1 MRRCAEVRIGLA
13 VVLTI
18 GLLAA
23 PLAAGGQDSKAQ
35 PATKV
40 ARVGFL
46 WTSSP
51 QLATHAVDAFREGL
65 REAGY
70 MEGQNIAV
78 EHRAADD
85 VLQRLPDLATELV
98 SRSMDVIVTQ
108 GTPAAQAA
116 RRATRTIPI
125 VMAIG
130 GASAETGLIA
140 TLAKPGGNVTG
151 LTLPP
156 ELTGKRM
163 ELLRE
168 MVPKSTRVAIL
179 FARTSTEP
187 GVAPLGLKEAETA
200 ARSLGW
206 LSQVLEVRGPED
218 FDRAFD
224 AATRARADALNVMA
238 SPVLR
243 FHRKPL
249 VNLAAK
255 HRLPAMYQTKEF
267 VEAGGLIAY
276 GPRDA
281 DMFRRAAYYVDRV
294 LKGAKPADLPVEQP
308 AKYELFI
315 NLKTAKTLGLTI
327 PQTLL
332 LRADQVIE

>member
-1 MRRCAEVRIGLA
+1 MIGFA
-13 VVLTI
+13 VVLA
-18 GLLAA
+18 LSLELA
-23 PLAAGGQDSKAQ
+23 PLGAEAQDNKAQ
-35 PATKV
+35 QPTKV
-40 ARVGFL
+40 ARIGFL

-70 MEGQNIAV
+70 IEGQNIAI

-98 SRSMDVIVTQ
+98 SRSVDVIVTQ
-108 GTPAAQAA
+108 GTTAAQAA
-116 RRATRTIPI
+116 KRATRTIPI
-125 VMAIG
+125 VMAISG
-130 GASAETGLIA
+130 SPLETGLIA
-140 TLAKPGGNVTG
+140 SLAKPGGNVTG

-168 MVPKSTRVAIL
+168 IVPKATRVAIL
-179 FARTSTEP
+179 VATTSTEP
-187 GVAPLGLKEAETA
+187 GVAPLGLKENERA

-206 LSQVLEVRGPED
+206 HTQVLEVRGPAD
-218 FDRAFD
+218 FDKAFE
-224 AATRARADALNVMA
+224 AATRARAEALNVTA
-238 SPVLR
+238 SPILR

-249 VNLAAK
+249 ADLAAK
-255 HRLPAMYQTKEF
+255 HRLPAMYQMKEF
-267 VEAGGLIAY
+267 VEAGGLISY

-281 DMFRRAAYYVDRV
+281 DMFRRAAYYVDRI

-315 NLKTAKTLGLTI
+315 NRKTAKTLRLTI